1 MFKFTNV
8 CEVLH
13 TKQKVLNTDVYCFV
27 NNAAFSENISSPVG
41 YKSEINDISRE
52 KAIMLLYIIV
62 HIPEDNEM
70 KLPLELFGIP
80 PIRYK

>member
-1 MFKFTNV
+1 MFI
-8 CEVLH
+8 
-13 TKQKVLNTDVYCFV
+13 
-27 NNAAFSENISSPVG
+27 NNAASSENIISSPVG

-70 KLPLELFGIP
+70 KLPLELFNIIP
-80 PIRYK
+80 QTQMM